1 MISNDGEDGNDQS
14 DGKVK
19 MDFGADQDDHADFA
33 EMCDLDCGERG
44 HCEGGVCVCD
54 EGWRGRKEQ
63 KCSHNFQIQSVPK
76 IDLIGPASRVDWKNS

>member
-19 MDFGADQDDHADFA
+19 MDFGADQEDQDDQDDFA
-33 EMCDLDCGERG
+33 EMCDLDCGDRG

-63 KCSHNFQIQSVPK
+63 KCFHNFHIQCVPK
-76 IDLIGPASRVDWKNS
+76 K

>member
-14 DGKVK
+14 AGKVK
-19 MDFGADQDDHADFA
+19 VDFGADQDDHADFA

-63 KCSHNFQIQSVPK
+63 KCFNNFQIQCVPK
-76 IDLIGPASRVDWKNS
+76 N